1 MELKGILPA
10 LVTPFDGDDAVDF
23 RTLERLVEHHLAKGV
38 HGFVPMGST
47 GEYYAMS
54 DSERWDVLR
63 CVKEVVGDRGL
74 LVAGTNA
81 GSTRDVIRHTEAAK
95 KLGYDAVLLPPPY
108 YSLPSQGELLAH
120 YNAVL
125 DAVDIEIVLYNF
137 PLRAGVEIGF
147 DVLDA
152 LAGNP
157 RVIAIKESSGNLLRA
172 LEINR
177 RYAADYQLSCG
188 SDDQAFDFFLWGAT
202 SWICGPANCL
212 VEPCMKF
219 YEAFAAGDHKRA
231 QAIAKALYPVMTNL
245 ESGKFVQ
252 KVKHGCELMGI
263 PVGAPRRPLLPLNDA
278 EKRELA
284 RAIAAASASV

>member
-10 LVTPFDGDDAVDF
+10 LVTPFDAKGETDF
-23 RTLERLVEHHLAKGV
+23 KTLERFLAWQLEQGV

-54 DSERWDVLR
+54 DQERWDVLR

-81 GSTRDVIRHTEAAK
+81 GSTRDVIRHTEMAK

-108 YSLPSQGELLAH
+108 YSLPAQEELLAH
-120 YNAVL
+120 YQAVL
-125 DAVDIEIVLYNF
+125 DAVDVEIVLYNF
-137 PLRAGVEIGF
+137 PLRAGVEVGF
-147 DVLDA
+147 DVMDG
-152 LAGNP
+152 LADNP
-157 RVIAIKESSGNLLRA
+157 RVIGIKESSGNLLRA

-177 RYAADYQLSCG
+177 RYAGKLQLSCG
-188 SDDQAFDFFLWGAT
+188 SDDQAFDFFMWGAT

-212 VEPCMKF
+212 VKPVVKF
-219 YEAFAAGDHKRA
+219 YNAFASGDVKTA
-231 QAIAKALYPVMTNL
+231 QAIARAIYPAMTNL

-252 KVKHGCELMGI
+252 KVKYGCELAGFA
-263 PVGAPRRPLLPLNDA
+263 VGETRRPLLPLNA
-278 EKRELA
+278 TEKQALTAVLA
-284 RAIAAASASV
+284 TANAA